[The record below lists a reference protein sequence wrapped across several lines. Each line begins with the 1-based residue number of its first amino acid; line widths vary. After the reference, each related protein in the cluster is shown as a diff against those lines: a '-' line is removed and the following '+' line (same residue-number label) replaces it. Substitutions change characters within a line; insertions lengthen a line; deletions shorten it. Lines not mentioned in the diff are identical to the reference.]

1 MELESNGQ
9 FNVQLSGTTIT
20 SAFFSGNELYT
31 ANVGDSRTI
40 LVSLDE
46 NDNKK
51 VNVRQLTV
59 DHKPDNSVEKQRINS
74 RGGRVAQ
81 AQDFRGRFSGP

>member
-59 DHKPDNSVEKQRINS
+59 DHKPDNSVEKQRIN
-74 RGGRVAQ
+74 
-81 AQDFRGRFSGP
+81 FKNKNNLIIIIYWPH